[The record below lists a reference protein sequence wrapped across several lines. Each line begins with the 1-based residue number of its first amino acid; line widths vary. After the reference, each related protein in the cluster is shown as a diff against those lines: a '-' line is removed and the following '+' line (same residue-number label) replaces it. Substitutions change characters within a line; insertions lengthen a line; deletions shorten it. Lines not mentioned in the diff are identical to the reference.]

1 MRSSQLIQQGS
12 MMNSL
17 STGHDS
23 SGAPTSSG
31 AKTPPAADPA
41 SENVDTSASSREEQ
55 NPLWLIAGAMALFFA
70 VAAAFL
76 AAG

>member
-1 MRSSQLIQQGS
+1 

-17 STGHDS
+17 STSNDS
-23 SGAPTSSG
+23 SHASTSTASQN
-31 AKTPPAADPA
+31 PPAADPA

>member
-1 MRSSQLIQQGS
+1 

-17 STGHDS
+17 STGHAS
-23 SGAPTSSG
+23 SDAASTSSG
-31 AKTPPAADPA
+31 AEAPPAADPA
-41 SENVDTSASSREEQ
+41 SENVDTSASSHEEQ

-76 AAG
+76 VAG

>member
-1 MRSSQLIQQGS
+1 

-17 STGHDS
+17 STSDDS
-23 SGAPTSSG
+23 SHAPSTSTE
-31 AKTPPAADPA
+31 AQNPPAADPA